1 MSLLVDTKYRSD
13 LEEIM
18 DDFTLEGKLLRDTL
32 DKIATIN
39 KLLGGNNVTLNGVK
53 KVLQN
58 HPKNKMITIID
69 LGCGNGDMLRDLA
82 VLGTKHGYLFQLI
95 GIDAN
100 PDTIAYAKQL
110 SLNYPQISF
119 KIVDIFS
126 NDFDQLEFDI
136 ALATLFFHHF
146 KEPELIN
153 FLKKLVSKANLG
165 VVVNDLHRNK
175 MAYYLYKLI
184 MLPVTNKMVKYD
196 GLVSILRG
204 FKKVDLEQMSQQLQA
219 TYDIQWKWAF
229 RFLWVLS
236 KNK

>member
-39 KLLGGNNVTLNGVK
+39 KFLGGNNVTLNGVK